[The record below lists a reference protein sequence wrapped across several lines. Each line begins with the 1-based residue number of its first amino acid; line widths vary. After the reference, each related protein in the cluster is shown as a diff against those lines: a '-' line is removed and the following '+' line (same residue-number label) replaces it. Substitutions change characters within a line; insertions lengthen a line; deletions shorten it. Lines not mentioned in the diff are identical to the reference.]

1 MTGDNLHDFV
11 GPPRFVKDRLYDADD
26 TPPGV
31 VCGLAWTSMGGA
43 TLYIEAS
50 SLRKSGGEDGEDA
63 RGAPTLSTTGS
74 LGDVMK
80 ESSRVAL
87 NYARSRLDAAESP
100 HTLDG
105 RELHVHVPDGATPKD
120 GPSAGVTL
128 VTALLSLASGVPAAS
143 DLAMTGELS
152 LTGKVMPVGGIKEKV
167 IAARRADIHTICLP
181 ADNRR
186 DFDELPDY
194 LKDGLTPHFAD
205 HYDDV
210 AALAFPG
217 AAL

>member
-1 MTGDNLHDFV
+1 MPWRRPFCAERER
-11 GPPRFVKDRLYDADD
+11 GPLEGAEPRF
-26 TPPGV
+26 
-31 VCGLAWTSMGGA
+31 
-43 TLYIEAS
+43 
-50 SLRKSGGEDGEDA
+50 
-63 RGAPTLSTTGS
+63 
-74 LGDVMK
+74 
-80 ESSRVAL
+80 
-87 NYARSRLDAAESP
+87 
-100 HTLDG
+100 
-105 RELHVHVPDGATPKD
+105 
-120 GPSAGVTL
+120 L
-128 VTALLSLASGVPAAS
+128 VTVASLP
-143 DLAMTGELS
+143 GELS